1 MRPLR
6 SRMTAALAPIATLAL
21 LACSSA
27 PGDGPSPL
35 DLAAAGGGA
44 DKGAFAPGTG
54 SADAGSCAASTMKAD
69 GAPLDIIVVIDNSA
83 SMGDIM
89 QQVKRNLNAFAE
101 SIGSHGLD
109 YHVIVITSRGTGSSY
124 DTLKVCVPP
133 PLGGPNCKDND
144 PTFHQV
150 DVDVGS
156 HDSLDVLL
164 STYDGTIDPFDNHG
178 SSVTTAWKNFLRMD
192 AQKIFVEVTDD
203 ESLFTNAATFDQR
216 LLQKQPAGMFGT
228 AAKRKY
234 TFHSIVGWQQGTP
247 LLSPTPHCSTATA
260 PGVEYQRLSQLTGGI
275 VESVCKNDYSS
286 VFDRV
291 SQGIAGRLG
300 CDFALPKSSNG
311 VTDPREIVVRFTAT
325 GSAPRALTQVTDVAK
340 CEQYSDGWYYDDNA
354 KPSRI
359 LLCKS
364 TCGAVA
370 SDARGRIDI
379 QVGCAAPSPK

>member
-1 MRPLR
+1 
-6 SRMTAALAPIATLAL
+6 MTAALAPIATLAL

-27 PGDGPSPL
+27 PDGGPSPG
-35 DLAAAGGGA
+35 ASPGGGGA
-44 DKGAFAPGTG
+44 DKGAFAPSPGRAN
-54 SADAGSCAASTMKAD
+54 SGSCAASTTKAD

-83 SMGDIM
+83 SMGGIM
-89 QQVKRNLNAFAE
+89 DQVKRNLNAFAE

-124 DTLKVCVPP
+124 ETLKVCVPP
-133 PLGGPNCKDND
+133 PLGGPNCQDND

-164 STYDGTIDPFDNHG
+164 STYDGTVDPFDNHG
-178 SSVTTAWKNFLRMD
+178 SSVTTAWKKFLRMD

-203 ESLFTNAATFDQR
+203 ESFYTNAAMFDQR

-234 TFHSIVGWQQGTP
+234 TFHAIVGWQEGTP
-247 LLSPTPHCSTATA
+247 LLSPTTHCSTAAA
-260 PGVEYQRLSQLTGGI
+260 PGLENQRLSQHTGCH

-286 VFDRV
+286 ILDRV
-291 SQGIAGRLG
+291 TQGIAGRLG
-300 CDFALPKSSNG
+300 CDFALPKSSSG

-325 GSAPRALTQVTDVAK
+325 GSDPRALTQVTDVTK

-359 LLCKS
+359 LLCKT

-370 SDARGRIDI
+370 SDARGKIDI
-379 QVGCAAPSPK
+379 QVGCAAPIPK